1 VNGARAIQVAK
12 DLGVDTTKLQ
22 KDMAAPEVKTALSE
36 NRGLGDRLG
45 LSGTP
50 AFIIGDEVI
59 PGAVGVE
66 PMRKTIAD
74 VRQCGH
80 ASC

>member
-1 VNGARAIQVAK
+1 MKA
-12 DLGVDTTKLQ
+12 
-22 KDMAAPEVKTALSE
+22 ALSE

-66 PMRKTIAD
+66 PIRKTIAD